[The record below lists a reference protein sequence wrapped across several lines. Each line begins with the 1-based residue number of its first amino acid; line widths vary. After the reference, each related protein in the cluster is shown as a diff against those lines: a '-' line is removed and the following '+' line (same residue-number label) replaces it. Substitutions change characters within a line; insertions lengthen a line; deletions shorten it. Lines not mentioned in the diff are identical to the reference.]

1 MPADHVVTRAL
12 PGSVETNQ
20 GVPPVVGST
29 LKDAATLAGARG
41 FLLGKGV
48 NGPPTPITFPGAP
61 RTLATGVN
69 DRGQITGA
77 HEPEH
82 TTPSPQPAGTPST
95 RRMP

>member
-1 MPADHVVTRAL
+1 
-12 PGSVETNQ
+12 
-20 GVPPVVGST
+20 VPPVVGPT
-29 LKDAATLAGARG
+29 LTDAATLAGARG

-77 HEPEH
+77 HETRTH
-82 TTPSPQPAGTPST
+82 HPQPATRWHAIDAQDALSSDPRGSFPSLDL
-95 RRMP
+95 RL